1 MRALLVSLILSGASL
16 AASPNPANA
25 QGFMF
30 ESGSSLL
37 ASGLTIG
44 LILALTRKRI
54 GQSYKSPSDRP
65 TSNRQERGAA

>member
-30 ESGSSLL
+30 ESG
-37 ASGLTIG
+37 
-44 LILALTRKRI
+44 
-54 GQSYKSPSDRP
+54 
-65 TSNRQERGAA
+65 